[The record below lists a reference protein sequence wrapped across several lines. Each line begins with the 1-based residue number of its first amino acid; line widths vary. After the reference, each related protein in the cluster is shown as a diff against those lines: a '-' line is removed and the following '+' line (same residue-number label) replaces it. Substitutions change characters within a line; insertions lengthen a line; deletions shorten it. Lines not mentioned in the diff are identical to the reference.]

1 MAKNNLIVKS
11 NQVVEASY
19 TLTTIEQRLILSA
32 IAQVP
37 KGEEVSD
44 DVLYPL
50 FTEDLI
56 KLGGDKKASHK
67 EFKEAVNRLY
77 ERSIVLRDGDESD
90 SFRWIQEK
98 AFNGPSMAFVRFSKP
113 ILPFLS
119 NLKAEF
125 TKYLESDIVGMSS
138 PYAIRIYELMMQYR
152 SIGKR
157 EISLEDL
164 RWMFQLQDK
173 YPVWADLKTSN

>member
-56 KLGGDKKASHK
+56 KLEEIKRHHTKSSK
-67 EFKEAVNRLY
+67 RL
-77 ERSIVLRDGDESD
+77 
-90 SFRWIQEK
+90 
-98 AFNGPSMAFVRFSKP
+98 
-113 ILPFLS
+113 
-119 NLKAEF
+119 
-125 TKYLESDIVGMSS
+125 
-138 PYAIRIYELMMQYR
+138 
-152 SIGKR
+152 
-157 EISLEDL
+157 
-164 RWMFQLQDK
+164 
-173 YPVWADLKTSN
+173 

>member
-56 KLGGDKKASHK
+56 KLGGD
-67 EFKEAVNRLY
+67 
-77 ERSIVLRDGDESD
+77 
-90 SFRWIQEK
+90 
-98 AFNGPSMAFVRFSKP
+98 
-113 ILPFLS
+113 
-119 NLKAEF
+119 
-125 TKYLESDIVGMSS
+125 
-138 PYAIRIYELMMQYR
+138 
-152 SIGKR
+152 
-157 EISLEDL
+157 
-164 RWMFQLQDK
+164 
-173 YPVWADLKTSN
+173 